1 MVEQESSQNIY
12 LPLQPSQV
20 SILTHCKKCRVKFS
34 KVSEIMI
41 HSIAKP
47 ECKESLVQFHSLE
60 NNTEEVCDKLN
71 LNSNTNLKCSTCD
84 LVFFN
89 AIKYCLHR
97 DSHKHAGKLYVC
109 LTCTKIMFTVT
120 EFLKHKCIREF
131 LSEETKI
138 RSDNNDAMMITDAA
152 AGAGG
157 EDELKEKEEENL
169 SYYEM
174 GNLLTCPSCDQFF
187 DYFAG
192 LLQHWMDMDSED
204 DENNPN
210 KCSIL
215 AR

>member
-1 MVEQESSQNIY
+1 MAQQESSQNIY

-20 SILTHCKKCRVKFS
+20 SILTYCKKCHVKFS
-34 KVSEIMI
+34 TVSERMI
-41 HSIAKP
+41 HSIAKT
-47 ECKESLVQFHSLE
+47 ECKESLIQFHSLE
-60 NNTEEVCDKLN
+60 NNTEEVSDMLN
-71 LNSNTNLKCSTCD
+71 LKSNTNLKCSTCD

-97 DSHKHAGKLYVC
+97 DSHRHAGKLYVC

-138 RSDNNDAMMITDAA
+138 RSDNNDAKITD
-152 AGAGG
+152 AGG

-192 LLQHWMDMDSED
+192 LLQHWMDSED

-210 KCSIL
+210 KCSIF

>member
-20 SILTHCKKCRVKFS
+20 SILTYCKKCHVKFS
-34 KVSEIMI
+34 TVSERMI

-60 NNTEEVCDKLN
+60 NNTEEVSDMLN
-71 LNSNTNLKCSTCD
+71 LKSNTNLKCSTCD

-138 RSDNNDAMMITDAA
+138 RSDNNDAMMIADAA
-152 AGAGG
+152 AGCG
-157 EDELKEKEEENL
+157 EDDLKEKVEENL
-169 SYYEM
+169 SSYEE
-174 GNLLTCPSCDQFF
+174 GNLLTCPSCYQYF
-187 DYFAG
+187 DYFSG
-192 LLQHWMDMDSED
+192 FLQHWMDSED

-210 KCSIL
+210 KCSIF

>member
-1 MVEQESSQNIY
+1 MAQQESSQNIY

-20 SILTHCKKCRVKFS
+20 SILTYCKKCHVKFS
-34 KVSEIMI
+34 TVSERMF
-41 HSIAKP
+41 HSIAKT
-47 ECKESLVQFHSLE
+47 ECKESLIQFHSLE
-60 NNTEEVCDKLN
+60 NNTEEVSDMLN
-71 LNSNTNLKCSTCD
+71 LKSNTNLKCSTCD

-97 DSHKHAGKLYVC
+97 DSHRHAGKLYVC

-138 RSDNNDAMMITDAA
+138 RSDNNDAKITDA
-152 AGAGG
+152 G

-192 LLQHWMDMDSED
+192 LLQHWMDSED

-210 KCSIL
+210 KCRIL